1 MLLILCDATHTHTH
15 TAIHRLDRMTSGVL
29 LLAKSTAI
37 ATRFMKEL
45 QQGAMHKTYVARV
58 VGCFPEF
65 VIVLLSFSFLI
76 AMC

>member
-1 MLLILCDATHTHTH
+1 
-15 TAIHRLDRMTSGVL
+15 MTSGVL